1 MHPTCRSACR
11 PPILTPAAHKCHR
24 QPCSNWKLLA
34 EVAKTLWPDGLS
46 VITKHLHTH
55 PQSAAAVSANCVCVC
70 VTFSTSPRYVLS
82 YLGAS
87 QESGCRA
94 PRSSAN
100 SLLMHHLCP
109 CAPCGLRP
117 LGSLAALK
125 LCLVGR
131 RKTKLCRY
139 SNWRET
145 GAKCCSNATSALSLL
160 TFNRLGV
167 GCPGSGE

>member
-1 MHPTCRSACR
+1 MSQTTLFQLKTISGSGKNPPTWRS
-11 PPILTPAAHKCHR
+11 LSDNQTPTYTPTKCCCCLCQLR
-24 QPCSNWKLLA
+24 
-34 EVAKTLWPDGLS
+34 
-46 VITKHLHTH
+46 
-55 PQSAAAVSANCVCVC
+55 VCVC

-87 QESGCRA
+87 QESGSGA

-109 CAPCGLRP
+109 CTPCGLRP

-167 GCPGSGE
+167 GCPGSSE